1 MRGCAVSKP
10 YTSRTAKAGKSFQ
23 ANPVIGSKKRFKR
36 PKAWLPS
43 SKPGRT
49 ASDDIPEPLPEC
61 ISRGSLY
68 VAPEKPAPV
77 PLADT
82 PLPYGVPNARQLRRK
97 ILEAQAKRDRK
108 PKQEQDTPAKVI
120 KPPDL
125 SGISFAP
132 PIPGVRRKLCK
143 AKSGRPGKCFEA
155 NPVNAYPKQSKA
167 KPPADRA
174 AILAELRSRKA
185 TQ

>member
-1 MRGCAVSKP
+1 MSTP
-10 YTSRTAKAGKSFQ
+10 YKSRSASAGKSFQ

-36 PKAWLPS
+36 PKAWSPS
-43 SKPGRT
+43 VNKARY
-49 ASDDIPEPLPEC
+49 ANDDIPEPLPAG

-97 ILEAQAKRDRK
+97 IREAQAKRDRK
-108 PKQEQDTPAKVI
+108 LTREQATPAKAV

-132 PIPGVRRKLCK
+132 PIPGIRRKPCK

-155 NPVNAYPKQSKA
+155 NPVNVYPKRVPVSA
-167 KPPADRA
+167 PVDRA
-174 AILAELRSRKA
+174 AILAEIRSRKA
-185 TQ
+185 SDNGQS

>member
-1 MRGCAVSKP
+1 MARP
-10 YTSRTAKAGKSFQ
+10 YKSRTAKAGKSFQ

-43 SKPGRT
+43 SKSGRT

-68 VAPEKPAPV
+68 VAPEKPAPL

-97 ILEAQAKRDRK
+97 IREAQAKRDRK
-108 PKQEQDTPAKVI
+108 PKQEQATPAKIV

-132 PIPGVRRKLCK
+132 PIPGVRRKTCK
-143 AKSGRPGKCFEA
+143 AKSGRPAKVFEGSTD
-155 NPVNAYPKQSKA
+155 NAYPVLPKSKD
-167 KPPADRA
+167 PVDRA